1 MYLSYFSEKHIILS
15 DGKTDHHLYAKE
27 NECFDYDT
35 IESILQIKEIQNT
48 NLNKEE

>member
-15 DGKTDHHLYAKE
+15 DGKTEYHFYAKE

-35 IESILQIKEIQNT
+35 IESILWIKELQNT
-48 NLNKEE
+48 DQKEEN